1 MWFFFKMTNPKLN
14 FFIKGGKINQSLA
27 SVWYAFV
34 VKTNNNNSYI
44 AFEQMQTRQFLK
56 VAFTFSMGKYSKVP
70 RKFSS

>member
-1 MWFFFKMTNPKLN
+1 MIFVFKMTNPKLN

-27 SVWYAFV
+27 YVWYAFV
-34 VKTNNNNSYI
+34 VETYNNNSYI

-56 VAFTFSMGKYSKVP
+56 VAFTFFKGKYSKVP